1 MTLDWS
7 KPIQLEDG
15 ELCELVSTRP
25 EGWAQWGPR
34 EDGAI
39 PTRHILRLGVDTS
52 TEGGMITANW
62 FVFEDGVTGWP
73 GCNVINRPE
82 S

>member
-15 ELCELVSTRP
+15 ELCELVETRS
-25 EGWAQWGPR
+25 EGWVQFAAR
-34 EDGAI
+34 EDGTLR
-39 PTRHILRLGVDTS
+39 TRHIRRLGTETS
-52 TEGGMITANW
+52 TPGGMMSSNW

-73 GCNVINRPE
+73 NCNVINRP
-82 S
+82 